1 MIKTIFLFF
10 LILFLF
16 QNQAHSQTDSILFYA
31 TIKNQQFEPLPYSN
45 IDFFNKSQNGTV
57 SNKQGYFSIKCA
69 INDTLVISHVG
80 YKKILCPV
88 EFVVANDT
96 FNLFRTIILTDYY
109 KEIEEVT
116 VTAKK
121 NKIRYRNYGSKSTD
135 KAMALG
141 IVSDNLGYEF
151 GTKINI
157 PHKKNVKLEQFN
169 CFVTSSNIDSVN
181 FRINVYKFNSLDSTI
196 NLLNQNYVITSK
208 TKNGDLIFDLRN
220 ENIYLKDDILIS
232 LEIIEVFGSGS
243 LYFSTKTLGS
253 GTYFRTGKQAT
264 WEKFPIIEV
273 AFNIDVKLF

>member
-1 MIKTIFLFF
+1 MNYILFG
-10 LILFLF
+10 LILFSHNLIY
-16 QNQAHSQTDSILFYA
+16 SQTDSILFYA
-31 TIKNQQFEPLPYSN
+31 TIKNQQFEPLSYSN
-45 IDFFNKSQNGTV
+45 IDFFNKSQTGTV
-57 SNKQGYFSIKCA
+57 SNKQGYFVIKCA

-88 EFVVANDT
+88 EFVMANDT
-96 FNLFRTIILTDYY
+96 FNLFRTIILTDAY
-109 KEIEEVT
+109 KELEEVT

-121 NKIRYRNYGSKSTD
+121 SKIRYRNYGSKSTD

-151 GTKINI
+151 GTIINV

-169 CFVTSSNIDSVN
+169 CFVTSSNIDSVH
-181 FRINVYKFNSLDSTI
+181 FRINIYKFNSLDSTL

-220 ENIYLKDDILIS
+220 ENIYLKDDVLIA

-253 GTYFRTGKQAT
+253 GTYFRTGKLAS